1 MAEHA
6 NPSEQTSLSALLLLA
21 DGRFPAGGHAHS
33 GGLEAAVALEGLG
46 DVSGLEKFLRGR
58 AATGGAI
65 AAAFGAAACA
75 ALTEAGSVHDDSTG
89 AAVLSRLDRELD
101 ARLPS
106 PALRSVSRRLGRQL
120 LRAGRVVWPSSAL
133 DELAEAM
140 PGGPHQPV
148 VLGAVAAS
156 AGLGTMA
163 VAMAA
168 VHESV
173 AGPATAAVRLLGL
186 DPFAVHAALARMGP
200 QLDAIAAKGA
210 ACAHLPPAELPAC
223 SAPLLDVLAE
233 RHSTWEV
240 RLFAS

>member
-6 NPSEQTSLSALLLLA
+6 KSSEQASLSALLLLA

-33 GGLEAAVALEGLG
+33 GGLEAAIALEGLG
-46 DVSGLEKFLRGR
+46 DVLGLEKFLRGR
-58 AATGGAI
+58 AATSGAV
-65 AAAFGAAACA
+65 AAAFAAAACA
-75 ALTEAGSVHDDSTG
+75 ALPETALIHDAGTG
-89 AAVLSRLDRELD
+89 AAMLSTLDRELD

-106 PALRSVSRRLGRQL
+106 PTLRSVSRRLGRQL
-120 LRAGRVVWPSSAL
+120 LRAGRVVWPNSLL
-133 DELAEAM
+133 DDLAADM

-163 VAMAA
+163 VAQAA

-200 QLDAIAAKGA
+200 QLDAIAAEGA
-210 ACAHLPPAELPAC
+210 ACAHMPAAELPAW

-233 RHSTWEV
+233 RHTTWEV